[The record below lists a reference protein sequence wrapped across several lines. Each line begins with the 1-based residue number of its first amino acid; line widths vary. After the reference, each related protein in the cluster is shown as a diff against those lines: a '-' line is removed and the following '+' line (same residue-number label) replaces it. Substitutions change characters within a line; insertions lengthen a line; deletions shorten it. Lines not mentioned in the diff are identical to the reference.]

1 MMRLLLVLL
10 LLCVASASAQDLR
23 NDMLGTWRTR
33 SAGYEP
39 TASPRMVTDVDPTLA
54 PFYHGVASGDPL
66 HDRVVIWT
74 RVTPTSGGEVTVQW
88 RVATD
93 TALQQVVREGQ
104 TTTNAE
110 RDHTVKVDVS
120 GLQPGTVYYYGFTA
134 LSKHSLTGRTRTA
147 PVGPVG
153 QARFAVVS
161 CSNYPAGY
169 FNAYAH
175 IADRNDLDVVLHL
188 GDYIY
193 EYDADT
199 ASYGGA
205 IGKQLGR
212 MNEPDKELIQLVD
225 YRTRYAQYRLDP
237 DLRRLHQQHP
247 MMHVWD
253 DHESANDAYTD
264 GAQNHQANEG
274 DWNVR
279 KAISKQVCYEWLP
292 TRDAPVL
299 YRNVAFGD
307 LAAIFM
313 LDTRL
318 DGRDKQI
325 DEVGSLSTPESR
337 AALNDPARKIIS
349 AMQEQW
355 LKDSMASSSATW
367 KILGN
372 QVMFSPIDVTPIDT
386 AYLYAAV
393 GPIVAAFL
401 RPQMP
406 LLQGVMDQAFY
417 GDVWNNYPANRTR
430 LTQFFKQQNIRNV
443 VFATGD
449 FHSSFAFNVVDFD
462 RPSDDACAV
471 EFMTPSI
478 SAANFDENLA
488 STPTTRPLVPQLVA
502 TVDRTLQNENRHL
515 QYANLVDHGYV
526 LLDVTPQR
534 VQGDFYFVDS
544 LYVRPSP
551 QVWAKGYTVFSGA
564 SELTVATAPSA
575 GKPVQDV
582 PAPPYPPVPTSV
594 SDAPSPVTLLGIG
607 PRPTSDVVYITYHLD
622 VDTRIAIDIIDLQG
636 AVVRRVHD
644 AREHAGL
651 HSLMIDVRDLSSG
664 RYELVMETDAAPRR
678 TAMII
683 QR

>member
-1 MMRLLLVLL
+1 MFLPLGLFLV
-10 LLCVASASAQDLR
+10 CVASVSAQDLR

-39 TASPRMVTDVDPTLA
+39 KASERMVTDLDQSLA

-66 HDRVVIWT
+66 QDRVVIWT

-93 TALQQVVREGQ
+93 AALQQVVREGQ

-134 LSKHSLTGRTRTA
+134 LGKHSLTGRTRTA
-147 PVGPVG
+147 PVGPVD

-169 FNAYAH
+169 FNAYAR
-175 IADRNDLDVVLHL
+175 IADRNDLDAVLHL

-205 IGKQLGR
+205 IGKRLGR
-212 MNEPDKELIQLVD
+212 MHDPDKELVQLVD

-237 DLRRLHQQHP
+237 DLRKLHQQHP

-274 DWNVR
+274 DWSVR

-307 LAAIFM
+307 LAEIFM

-318 DGRDKQI
+318 DGRDQQI

-337 AALNDPARKIIS
+337 AALNDPARRIIS
-349 AMQEQW
+349 ATQEQW
-355 LKDSMASSSATW
+355 LKDSMASSTATW
-367 KILGN
+367 KIIGN

-386 AYLYAAV
+386 AFLYAAV
-393 GPIVAAFL
+393 GPVVAAFL

-430 LTQFFKQQNIRNV
+430 LTQFFKQQSIRNI

-462 RPSDDACAV
+462 RPSDAPCAV

-502 TVDRTLQNENRHL
+502 TVDRTLRNENPHL
-515 QYANLVDHGYV
+515 SYENLVDHGYV
-526 LLDVTPQR
+526 LLDVTPQQ
-534 VQGDFYFVDS
+534 VQGDFFHVDT

-551 QVWAKGYTVFSGA
+551 ESWAKGFVVTNG
-564 SELTVATAPSA
+564 TAQLNEAPA
-575 GKPVQDV
+575 AAPGKPVQDV
-582 PAPPYPPVPTSV
+582 PAPPFPPNPTSV
-594 SDAPSPVTLLGIG
+594 AEERPSPLTIMSVG
-607 PRPTSDVVYITYHLD
+607 PRPSADVVYVAYHLATDAD
-622 VDTRIAIDIIDLQG
+622 VRISVIDLQG
-636 AVVRRVHD
+636 AVVQRVHD

-651 HSLMIDVRDLSSG
+651 HSVMVNVSDLSAG
-664 RYELVMETDAAPRR
+664 RYELVINTGAAPRR